1 MKLNELVA
9 QYVAFRKSLG
19 CDFESVESLLKTF
32 CRRMGEDID
41 LADVSA
47 ERVQAFLVGTTT
59 LSGYWRR
66 KYDVLHGLY
75 RYAVSRGFADRTPL
89 PAIAPRTPR
98 FVPYIYPEDE
108 LRRLLNCIPA
118 CLNPPRKLEPHTL
131 RAILLLLYGA
141 GLRVGEAVALTVA
154 DVDVPAAV
162 ITIRNTKFHN
172 YAAFV
177 AMPIKPGLDHDD
189 ACKEPAGGS
198 FSGRPDR
205 HSFNGYR
212 PLRNVTSLLSGRYR
226 TGLPSCGPTRARIFS
241 FISRLA
247 SRYIW
252 VVWSDSW
259 PIHRAMLNGSTPACS
274 NSMAAVCL
282 STCGVTRFFR
292 SEGHPLAAWA
302 VYFFRRRCTASGLRW
317 PPRILGNSASLL
329 GMRGSFIQ
337 AFRIAAVCL
346 LKGVTRCFRPLPTTS
361 MCAPVPRVTS
371 SRVRPVIS
379 DTRSPVS
386 TPSRSKA

>member
-41 LADVSA
+41 FADVSA

-98 FVPYIYPEDE
+98 FVPYIYPENE

-118 CLNPPRKLEPHTL
+118 CLDPPRKLEPHTL

-162 ITIRNTKFHN
+162 ITIRNTKFHKTRMTPIGPQLN
-172 YAAFV
+172 QVIAEYATRREQAGHSKDGSAPFFVLRRGAGVSVAIIEYAFRR
-177 AMPIKPGLDHDD
+177 LRRY
-189 ACKEPAGGS
+189 AG
-198 FSGRPDR
+198 
-205 HSFNGYR
+205 
-212 PLRNVTSLLSGRYR
+212 
-226 TGLPSCGPTRARIFS
+226 
-241 FISRLA
+241 
-247 SRYIW
+247 
-252 VVWSDSW
+252 
-259 PIHRAMLNGSTPACS
+259 IHRDDGARYQPRLHDMRHCFAINRLTAWYQQGADVQKLLPQLATY
-274 NSMAAVCL
+274 L
-282 STCGVTRFFR
+282 
-292 SEGHPLAAWA
+292 GH
-302 VYFFRRRCTASGLRW
+302 VS
-317 PPRILGNSASLL
+317 
-329 GMRGSFIQ
+329 
-337 AFRIAAVCL
+337 IAATQVYLTMTPEL
-346 LKGVTRCFRPLPTTS
+346 LQEAS
-361 MCAPVPRVTS
+361 
-371 SRVRPVIS
+371 VRFEQYAFPEVHR
-379 DTRSPVS
+379 D
-386 TPSRSKA
+386 